1 MQYGRIYDFCQNRN
15 SVLSINL
22 KEKKRLGPEFLLGDL
37 GAGESVILGHKLAD
51 LGAFLF

>member
-22 KEKKRLGPEFLLGDL
+22 KAKKKRLGPEFLLGDL
-37 GAGESVILGHKLAD
+37 GAGEVILGHKLAD
-51 LGAFLF
+51 LGAFVF